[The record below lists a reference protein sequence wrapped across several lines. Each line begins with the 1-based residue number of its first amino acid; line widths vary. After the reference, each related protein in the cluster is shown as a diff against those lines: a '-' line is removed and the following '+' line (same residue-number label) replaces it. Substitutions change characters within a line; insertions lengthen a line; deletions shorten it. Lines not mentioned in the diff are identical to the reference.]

1 MRLKYLSSV
10 VSASDEI
17 SCAGALCYSP
27 NGRKLAVGTPDRHI
41 LLFDDKFRR
50 RDKFGTKP
58 MEPKFGKMSYLVKC
72 AVFSPDSAKL
82 AVGQTDHIVFVYRLG
97 DTWNE
102 KKVICNKFAQSSA
115 VMAQCWPTESKLI
128 IGLLDGKVRCASAS
142 SNKCSTLYR
151 AETAVTV
158 LAQHPNRKSFLSGHS
173 DGTIFLYSFETRSHA
188 RVCVHPC
195 APQAL
200 LLSAV
205 GILAAGTD
213 RRIVSYSEHGR
224 QLQQFDYSR
233 VDGEKEFSAAA
244 LDALGHNA
252 VFGSFNRIRLMCWNQ
267 RRGAWDE
274 ANSLII
280 HNLYTVCSLAWKSDG
295 STLICANIL
304 GAVIAIDCAMRKT
317 ILRNRFEVTFVS
329 PSQAI
334 IKDLKLEKTP
344 KGGDENG
351 EEVQMDGVQQSCVLR
366 SAKGHEL
373 GDIRIMGRDQRYAI
387 AYTTSTLILA
397 DMHTGLSSEI
407 QWQSGRNE
415 KFFLE
420 NENVAYIVNAGEI
433 SFVEYGR
440 NELVGWIRTER
451 ANPHLISVRLYRHKL
466 NKPKETD
473 NDDQQQPR
481 KWPNAGKEEEISR
494 VAYLLDAKTIAVVNL
509 INGVQLAQLG
519 HGSPIDWLELNERAN
534 KLLFRDL
541 RAALHLY
548 SLENGITTHLV
559 GHCSYVQWVP
569 RSDVI
574 VAQSNE
580 QICVWYNTDEQNGS
594 TERVVN
600 FTVQGEVEQ
609 VARDLS
615 RTEVIVLENGVQRV
629 AYELDSALIEFGT
642 ALDELDL
649 GRAVAFLEQ
658 SERQGIDV
666 QTMWRRLAQV
676 ALQHGQLMV
685 AQRCFA
691 SLNDIVRVQFLQQT
705 QMRAERQF
713 GGPMEAEALAEHFE
727 VRARLAMI
735 AKQFKMAERIYLEN
749 NATAEAIAMWQRMGN
764 WDQALEL
771 AKAVN
776 WAEFDQLRAKHQL
789 WLEETGQMEKVAE
802 LKAREGLLHEA
813 LEMFLSANQPGKA
826 ADLLLENKQ
835 MLQMEAE
842 RLNSTEEGDEQPIV
856 ERIYASLAQHEQLDK
871 AGQMFEAVG
880 QLERALD
887 CFRRGHSYAKAIQIA
902 RVEFPERVL
911 TLESEWADWLFEQAN
926 YSQAVPHFLE
936 AGNLLRAIESS
947 IRSREW
953 EKALEILQVL
963 EPSDETRPFYGRIAQ
978 HFELDGQL
986 DKAERLYVDA
996 ANLADAI
1003 EMYNKAGRWVDAYK
1017 LALELLGPSESH
1029 QLYLGKALELEEAKK
1044 FQEAE
1049 QLYVALGEPNA
1060 AISMYKIA
1068 NRIDDMM
1075 RLMGRFHVDEMHQAH
1090 RRLAQELEDKGDLR
1104 GAEEQFLLSGDW
1116 TAAVE
1121 MYERTEQ
1128 WADAHRIALNEA
1140 DNDRAHKQVAYQWAK
1155 SLGGDSAVKLLNKH
1169 QLLEETINMAITKN
1183 DFDFAF
1189 ELCRLGA
1196 SHRLPL
1202 VQQKFAEKLEDDGKF
1217 EQAEE
1222 MYLKAGKA
1230 REAVL
1235 MHMHHGQWE
1244 AAERI
1249 AQEHSAEQL
1258 PELFVRRAKAE
1269 LEEKE
1274 YAKAESFLLRANRA
1288 DIILTFY
1295 RESAMWP
1302 EALRIAKDF
1311 LPDELQKCQN
1321 DYEEYQLKSGA
1332 KGVQSIVAQAKEWE
1346 RQNEYRRAVD
1356 CWTKVDGATNDTQ
1369 MVAQALAKAAEITV
1383 KFLADSEDGVDILA
1397 KIAQRQMEMGQ
1408 FLAAGETFLLANK
1421 PTESIEALLEA
1432 HEWAK
1437 AKRVA
1442 EELVPELEA
1451 VVEERY
1457 RDFLRSHGRIG
1468 ELADVDAVGA
1478 IDLLVETG
1486 QWEKA
1491 LQTAKQ
1497 QNHRPL
1503 LDKYLSVYTAQLLA
1517 SGNYG
1522 DALDALQK
1530 YGISTHKQMREI
1542 CEQIVEK
1549 VINDRQ
1555 QEFLTLAKLRDVL
1568 FDLCQQIQSEN
1579 SQFDA
1584 LTTKQIQNHLYLA
1597 HFCVLRNAFD
1607 KIKEQLQ
1614 NEGKTVPTELQTL
1627 ALRLGISQLRYIE
1640 PLRADKAFYEAGN
1653 ACRLYGGVAYEGMAF
1668 TLLSHYLDVVDAIEE
1683 DDPNLVDNSIFDGT
1697 DVPISYALPRNKFLT
1712 PQEHEEVKEWVLAAS
1727 VGQNVELEQKVLKMD
1742 ERNCYE
1748 ASTVDNDGNLYSVC
1762 SISGYPLID
1771 EARELGNGLM
1781 ADHWAWTSFSAL
1793 ANTIPTDELYDVRAF
1808 LAKWSS

>member
-1 MRLKYLSSV
+1 
-10 VSASDEI
+10 
-17 SCAGALCYSP
+17 
-27 NGRKLAVGTPDRHI
+27 
-41 LLFDDKFRR
+41 
-50 RDKFGTKP
+50 
-58 MEPKFGKMSYLVKC
+58 
-72 AVFSPDSAKL
+72 
-82 AVGQTDHIVFVYRLG
+82 
-97 DTWNE
+97 
-102 KKVICNKFAQSSA
+102 
-115 VMAQCWPTESKLI
+115 
-128 IGLLDGKVRCASAS
+128 
-142 SNKCSTLYR
+142 
-151 AETAVTV
+151 
-158 LAQHPNRKSFLSGHS
+158 
-173 DGTIFLYSFETRSHA
+173 
-188 RVCVHPC
+188 
-195 APQAL
+195 
-200 LLSAV
+200 
-205 GILAAGTD
+205 
-213 RRIVSYSEHGR
+213 
-224 QLQQFDYSR
+224 
-233 VDGEKEFSAAA
+233 
-244 LDALGHNA
+244 
-252 VFGSFNRIRLMCWNQ
+252 
-267 RRGAWDE
+267 
-274 ANSLII
+274 
-280 HNLYTVCSLAWKSDG
+280 
-295 STLICANIL
+295 
-304 GAVIAIDCAMRKT
+304 
-317 ILRNRFEVTFVS
+317 
-329 PSQAI
+329 
-334 IKDLKLEKTP
+334 
-344 KGGDENG
+344 
-351 EEVQMDGVQQSCVLR
+351 
-366 SAKGHEL
+366 
-373 GDIRIMGRDQRYAI
+373 
-387 AYTTSTLILA
+387 
-397 DMHTGLSSEI
+397 
-407 QWQSGRNE
+407 
-415 KFFLE
+415 
-420 NENVAYIVNAGEI
+420 
-433 SFVEYGR
+433 
-440 NELVGWIRTER
+440 
-451 ANPHLISVRLYRHKL
+451 
-466 NKPKETD
+466 
-473 NDDQQQPR
+473 
-481 KWPNAGKEEEISR
+481 
-494 VAYLLDAKTIAVVNL
+494 
-509 INGVQLAQLG
+509 
-519 HGSPIDWLELNERAN
+519 
-534 KLLFRDL
+534 
-541 RAALHLY
+541 
-548 SLENGITTHLV
+548 
-559 GHCSYVQWVP
+559 
-569 RSDVI
+569 
-574 VAQSNE
+574 
-580 QICVWYNTDEQNGS
+580 
-594 TERVVN
+594 
-600 FTVQGEVEQ
+600 
-609 VARDLS
+609 
-615 RTEVIVLENGVQRV
+615 
-629 AYELDSALIEFGT
+629 
-642 ALDELDL
+642 
-649 GRAVAFLEQ
+649 
-658 SERQGIDV
+658 
-666 QTMWRRLAQV
+666 
-676 ALQHGQLMV
+676 
-685 AQRCFA
+685 
-691 SLNDIVRVQFLQQT
+691 
-705 QMRAERQF
+705 
-713 GGPMEAEALAEHFE
+713 
-727 VRARLAMI
+727 
-735 AKQFKMAERIYLEN
+735 
-749 NATAEAIAMWQRMGN
+749 
-764 WDQALEL
+764 
-771 AKAVN
+771 
-776 WAEFDQLRAKHQL
+776 
-789 WLEETGQMEKVAE
+789 
-802 LKAREGLLHEA
+802 
-813 LEMFLSANQPGKA
+813 
-826 ADLLLENKQ
+826 
-835 MLQMEAE
+835 
-842 RLNSTEEGDEQPIV
+842 
-856 ERIYASLAQHEQLDK
+856 
-871 AGQMFEAVG
+871 
-880 QLERALD
+880 
-887 CFRRGHSYAKAIQIA
+887 
-902 RVEFPERVL
+902 
-911 TLESEWADWLFEQAN
+911 
-926 YSQAVPHFLE
+926 
-936 AGNLLRAIESS
+936 
-947 IRSREW
+947 
-953 EKALEILQVL
+953 
-963 EPSDETRPFYGRIAQ
+963 
-978 HFELDGQL
+978 
-986 DKAERLYVDA
+986 
-996 ANLADAI
+996 
-1003 EMYNKAGRWVDAYK
+1003 MYNKAGRWVDAYK

-1068 NRIDDMM
+1068 DRIDDMM

-1090 RRLAQELEDKGDLR
+1090 RRLAQELEEKGDLR

-1217 EQAEE
+1217 EEAEE

-1503 LDKYLSVYTAQLLA
+1503 LDKYLSVYTAQLMA
-1517 SGNYG
+1517 NGNYG

-1568 FDLCQQIQSEN
+1568 FDLCQQIHSEN

-1584 LTTKQIQNHLYLA
+1584 LTVKQIQNHLYLA

-1607 KIKEQLQ
+1607 KIREQLQ

-1653 ACRLYGGVAYEGMAF
+1653 ACRSYGGVAYEGMAF

-1683 DDPNLVDNSIFDGT
+1683 DDPNLVDNSLFDGT
-1697 DVPISYALPRNKFLT
+1697 DVPISYALPRNTFLT

-1727 VGQNVELEQKVLKMD
+1727 VGQNVELGQKVLKMD

-1748 ASTVDNDGNLYSVC
+1748 ASTVDSDGNLYSVC

-1771 EARELGNGLM
+1771 EARELGNGLV
-1781 ADHWAWTSFSAL
+1781 ADHWAWASFSAL